1 MSELEAELVLEAGG
15 QRPPQ
20 GIRGES
26 GPVTVLQL
34 GEQHLWVESGDLIL
48 EILEESEGFIQRM

>member
-15 QRPPQ
+15 QRPAQ

-34 GEQHLWVESGDLIL
+34 GEQHLWEESGELIL
-48 EILEESEGFIQRM
+48 EIQEESEGFILRV